1 MEGSNQ
7 EGFFLSKTKFLP
19 NLRAGYVKH
28 RINFRQ
34 LYKQQNIRAIS
45 VVYFPRNME
54 VSTVWNGADLEVEC

>member
-34 LYKQQNIRAIS
+34 LYKQQNIILEL
-45 VVYFPRNME
+45 FLRNME
-54 VSTVWNGADLEVEC
+54 VSTVWNGADLDVEC

>member
-34 LYKQQNIRAIS
+34 LYKQQSIILEL
-45 VVYFPRNME
+45 FLRNME
-54 VSTVWNGADLEVEC
+54 VSTVWNGADLDVEC